1 MSNHA
6 DRLLWRRQLAAIQAK
21 RRATRKVRLRRSKV
35 DQYRAE
41 LEDMKEYGASL
52 TDLAQWLSLHKRMKV
67 DPSTIGK
74 RFKKWNKQD
83 AQKR

>member
-1 MSNHA
+1 
-6 DRLLWRRQLAAIQAK
+6 
-21 RRATRKVRLRRSKV
+21 
-35 DQYRAE
+35 
-41 LEDMKEYGASL
+41 MKEYGASL